1 MKKFIGLC
9 ILVILL
15 VAASG
20 CTQQAKPATTTPVPT
35 EVVTAAVVT
44 TEIPV
49 TETTTMPPT
58 VLETTVIPTANAT
71 EVMTVV
77 STTASPKTVNTPSTK
92 ITTIYIRNN
101 TFVPTELTVL
111 PGTGIT
117 WINDDKTVH
126 SIRTLPQTKIMFN
139 SMDVMPGASF
149 GYTFGENEGTF
160 GFIDTYTNATG
171 MIIVKK
177 GESVLGSPQ
186 ISTPVPT
193 TTKA

>member
-20 CTQQAKPATTTPVPT
+20 CTQQAKPSTTTPVPT

-44 TEIPV
+44 TEVP
-49 TETTTMPPT
+49 TPEATTVPPT
-58 VLETTVIPTANAT
+58 VVETTVVPTATAT
-71 EVMTVV
+71 TVMTVA
-77 STTASPKTVNTPSTK
+77 TTATPKTTNTPSTK
-92 ITTIYIRNN
+92 VTTIYIRNN
-101 TFVPTELTVL
+101 TFVPAELTVL

-126 SIRTLPQTKIMFN
+126 SVRTLPQTKIMFN

-193 TTKA
+193 TTTA